1 MIVLLTALTASIEMT
16 RLAIVVLSSLLSAC
30 FTHTGPDAIQ
40 PEQPAQRSSVSQ
52 WLQINP
58 DPEVLAMAKFAARDL
73 PHDSVSRVTDAKRQ
87 NVLGTCYMLAFEMDS
102 GNSWQAELY
111 RDPHGQLTLLE
122 LLQQQ

>member
-1 MIVLLTALTASIEMT
+1 MIVLTACIEMT
-16 RLAIVVLSSLLSAC
+16 RFAVIIVSSMLSAC
-30 FTHTGPDAIQ
+30 FTYNGPDTPDQ
-40 PEQPAQRSSVSQ
+40 PEQRSSVSQ

-73 PHDSVSRVTDAKRQ
+73 PDDSVSRVTDAKRQ
-87 NVLGTCYMLAFEMDS
+87 NVLGTCYMLAFEMNS

-122 LLQQQ
+122 LLQQ

>member
-1 MIVLLTALTASIEMT
+1 MT

-30 FTHTGPDAIQ
+30 FTRSGPDAPQ
-40 PEQPAQRSSVSQ
+40 PDQVDHPNSASQ

-73 PHDSVSRVTDAKRQ
+73 PHDSVLRVTDAKRQ
-87 NVLGTCYMLAFEMDS
+87 NILGTCYVLAFEMDS
-102 GNSWQAELY
+102 GNNWQAELY

-122 LLQQQ
+122 LLQR